1 VSHWSAVKTQFK
13 DLGSLKAAAAEL
25 GLNWLDGTTANV
37 GYATLDKLV
46 GTLNGQ
52 QRGHTIGVRK
62 ESDGT
67 YSLHTDWMFGVD
79 EIVGREYARLKQI
92 YGVRT
97 VEAKAKA
104 RGLTTKRIQVG
115 GKINLEIGGLR

>member
-1 VSHWSAVKTQFK
+1 MSHWSAVKTQFK
-13 DLGSLKAAAAEL
+13 DLGNLKAAAAEL
-25 GLNWLDGTTANV
+25 GLSWRDQTTASV
-37 GYATLDKLV
+37 GYETLTGIV
-46 GTLNGQ
+46 GTINGTI
-52 QRGHTIGVRK
+52 RGHTIGVRK
-62 ESDGT
+62 ENDGT
-67 YSLHTDWMFGVD
+67 YSLHTDWMFGVGSL
-79 EIVGREYARLKQI
+79 VGGGFAKLKQL